1 MIRVVFICLG
11 NICRSPMA
19 EAILRKKVEEAG
31 LSHLIHIDSAGTG
44 SWHAGSKPH
53 AGTKKILERENIP
66 DRGMTAREIT
76 PEDLEADYVAA
87 MDASN
92 LGFIHRMAGHE
103 KEINAFRL
111 LDLLSEKK
119 EPDVPDPYMTGDFNE
134 TYILIDE
141 GTDALL
147 SYIREQ
153 ENI

>member
-19 EAILRKKVEEAG
+19 EAIFRKKVEEAG

-44 SWHAGSKPH
+44 GWHAGSQPH
-53 AGTKKILERENIP
+53 SGTKNILARENIP
-66 DRGMTAREIT
+66 DGGMTAREIN
-76 PEDLEADYVAA
+76 PGDLEADYVAA

-92 LGFIHRMAGHE
+92 LGFIHRMAGYE
-103 KEINAFRL
+103 KKINAFRL
-111 LDLLSEKK
+111 MDLLPENR

-147 SYIREQ
+147 SHIREK

>member
-1 MIRVVFICLG
+1 M
-11 NICRSPMA
+11 
-19 EAILRKKVEEAG
+19 EEAG

-44 SWHAGSKPH
+44 GWHAGSQPH
-53 AGTKKILERENIP
+53 SGTKNILARENIP
-66 DRGMTAREIT
+66 DGGMTAREIN
-76 PEDLEADYVAA
+76 PGDLEADYVAA

-92 LGFIHRMAGHE
+92 LGFIHRMAGYE
-103 KEINAFRL
+103 KKINAFRL
-111 LDLLSEKK
+111 MDLLPENR

-147 SYIREQ
+147 SHIREK